1 MYFYSLMWR
10 QMAIILTV
18 SWQYYPYVRNVTL
31 SRTEKTGINKILVL
45 IGGRIVLI
53 IHLSDDKA
61 SRFASFPENELN
73 EFIIVFDSVNEI
85 KYFELFCILLNCFVR
100 YNKIKKIEVITYIIV
115 QCRI

>member
-1 MYFYSLMWR
+1 
-10 QMAIILTV
+10 MAVLPLRA
-18 SWQYYPYVRNVTL
+18 QCHM

-45 IGGRIVLI
+45 MAGRSI

-85 KYFELFCILLNCFVR
+85 KYLELFCILLNCFVR
-100 YNKIKKIEVITYIIV
+100 YNKIIKIEVNTYIIV
-115 QCRI
+115 